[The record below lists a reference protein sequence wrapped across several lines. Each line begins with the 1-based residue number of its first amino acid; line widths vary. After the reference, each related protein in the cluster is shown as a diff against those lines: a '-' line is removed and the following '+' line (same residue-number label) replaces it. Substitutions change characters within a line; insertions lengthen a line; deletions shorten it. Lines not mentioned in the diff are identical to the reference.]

1 MNELVSRYGYLR
13 ADVMEFSPR
22 QLEMTLRLARADDR
36 EATAERLALDR
47 LAQHGDAKTVDRT
60 MKDLRSDKVWRQR

>member
-1 MNELVSRYGYLR
+1 
-13 ADVMEFSPR
+13 MEFSPR

-47 LAQHGDAKTVDRT
+47 LAQHGDAKSIDRA
-60 MKDLRSDKVWRQR
+60 MKDLRSDRVWRR